1 MLCCF
6 GCAPK
11 NSNSTSNKNRDE
23 IWGTNEEMLTDPST
37 LSVKEQEKILKKA
50 KEEEERACREAER
63 VVQWVRRESARF
75 DASTIEDLVSKEGKL
90 K

>member
-11 NSNSTSNKNRDE
+11 NNRSSGNKNKDE
-23 IWGTNEEMLTDPST
+23 IWGSNEEMLTDLST
-37 LSVKEQEKILKKA
+37 LSVKEQAKRLKKA
-50 KEEEERACREAER
+50 KEEEEIACREAEK

-75 DASTIEDLVSKEGKL
+75 DASTVDDLVSKEGQIK
-90 K
+90 

>member
-1 MLCCF
+1 
-6 GCAPK
+6 
-11 NSNSTSNKNRDE
+11 
-23 IWGTNEEMLTDPST
+23 MLTDLST
-37 LSVKEQEKILKKA
+37 LSVREQEKRLKKA

-75 DASTIEDLVSKEGKL
+75 DASAMVDLVSKEGKL